1 MSFSKANLQAL
12 ATQLSISNRT
22 DWTEQLHKVGN
33 AFGRVGSD
41 IMMMKDP
48 LPLNGLPDLH
58 QLRSV
63 GGVPMV
69 DRYQFGTIAID
80 PQTNLPVVD
89 ANGRHVLNHTDAQL
103 DAFDRLVAIHDADV
117 EKINSAKSKLSY
129 IMNNSISAD
138 SIAILKAAGLDRY
151 SAAQSDPVLMLK
163 LIEQTHKLTDDA
175 NMQAAINNVN
185 ACKQINFGS
194 YVSFIAEF
202 SRLCKIMK
210 EMFIPT
216 SATTTDQLI
225 ESIFKSFLIN
235 NVDQNQFSFILN
247 SIHASTTPTTHEEVM
262 QKLMNFSKTAM
273 QVVIA
278 NPAMSRRSKQQALSA
293 IGDIAAICIQ
303 CGERMKLKVNAQSG
317 QAHQLCDLCYREVKL
332 NRTAP
337 ERTFGHGPTKNM
349 TRSEIQALEDKK
361 KAAPKQ
367 ITHAPERVPSISVNK
382 TTKAIVR
389 PIL

>member
-89 ANGRHVLNHTDAQL
+89 TNGRHVLNHTDAQL

-278 NPAMSRRSKQQALSA
+278 NPAMSRSLVFS
-293 IGDIAAICIQ
+293 
-303 CGERMKLKVNAQSG
+303 
-317 QAHQLCDLCYREVKL
+317 
-332 NRTAP
+332 
-337 ERTFGHGPTKNM
+337 F
-349 TRSEIQALEDKK
+349 
-361 KAAPKQ
+361 
-367 ITHAPERVPSISVNK
+367 
-382 TTKAIVR
+382 
-389 PIL
+389 PILLR